1 MLKSAASGLMLTI
14 YNQFFFRSLIVYFV
28 HIQNLFLRD
37 HIHQFLL
44 QVCAQESKNQIFCFK
59 HSIEYA

>member
-1 MLKSAASGLMLTI
+1 MLKSAASGLLLIFLQPSFFSTI
-14 YNQFFFRSLIVYFV
+14 NQN
-28 HIQNLFLRD
+28 IQKLCLRD

-44 QVCAQESKNQIFCFK
+44 QVCAQKSKNQVFYFE

>member
-1 MLKSAASGLMLTI
+1 MLKSAASGLLLIFLQPSFFSTI
-14 YNQFFFRSLIVYFV
+14 NQN
-28 HIQNLFLRD
+28 IQNLCLHD

-44 QVCAQESKNQIFCFK
+44 QVCAQKTKNQVFCFE